1 MCAMVAYPT
10 DHASVHVVDFL
21 IHVKEI
27 KVQQNVMRVMYQP
40 EKFSVHLFKHSD
52 INIKKKMLGY

>member
-1 MCAMVAYPT
+1 MRAMVAYPT

-21 IHVKEI
+21 IHFKEI

-40 EKFSVHLFKHSD
+40 EKNSVHV
-52 INIKKKMLGY
+52 